1 MDLSLEAVRTKISL
15 DIEVRQIGQK
25 WKYKSDGVYDGEPPI
40 VGRELT
46 THEVRQEEY
55 IYGTLCTRVEEN
67 VHRGPPGN
75 FTSDFHLWSIL
86 LAGWPLRWRGC
97 RSSQRPGETASTA
110 ATRE

>member
-46 THEVRQEEY
+46 THEVRQGESN
-55 IYGTLCTRVEEN
+55 VE
-67 VHRGPPGN
+67 
-75 FTSDFHLWSIL
+75 LY
-86 LAGWPLRWRGC
+86 
-97 RSSQRPGETASTA
+97 A
-110 ATRE
+110 AA